1 MDLFIYKV
9 NHWICSHQWYQEEA
23 GNEEKEQQWSGRRG
37 THKSWQKEDQ
47 VGNLRAFGY
56 RPVFSRGWR
65 AGVTSAQK
73 SKLNSTCSCLLLE
86 TSSHDYV
93 GKKLKKQLAL
103 GHLGNMSP
111 MPKGPI
117 LSDRSYHTSKPLSQ
131 AMLAPSQ
138 SKLRVMVDYKI
149 SCSHFST
156 CALLDFIRGFLHL
169 ITGNAS
175 FVLLASS
182 RDLVSLLEIPV
193 LLTIQK
199 FLCNIK
205 QNCSEEKKKKNQL
218 NVHYVR

>member
-117 LSDRSYHTSKPLSQ
+117 LQTGAIIPLSHRPCLRHPR
-131 AMLAPSQ
+131 ANSQ
-138 SKLRVMVDYKI
+138 WWWIIKFPDPI
-149 SCSHFST
+149 FQ
-156 CALLDFIRGFLHL
+156 
-169 ITGNAS
+169 
-175 FVLLASS
+175 
-182 RDLVSLLEIPV
+182 PV
-193 LLTIQK
+193 L
-199 FLCNIK
+199 C
-205 QNCSEEKKKKNQL
+205 
-218 NVHYVR
+218 